1 VSVQI
6 SAIVPTSQPWPEIQP
21 CLDGLFPQVR
31 ELDAELIVLDPH
43 GQGLP
48 PDAES
53 RYPGIVHL
61 TEPGAS
67 ILRMRQAGMV
77 AARGDVVA
85 LTEDHCRIPPGWLN
99 RHLAAHGEH
108 PECAAVGGPV
118 INGCTERLM
127 DWAIFLQ
134 NHALWFPPLP
144 GGERRDL
151 DRSNVSYK
159 KRVLPSAPSPDGWD
173 EPFLDEKLIERGE
186 RFWLDSGNVISHAQS
201 LGPWGT
207 LAIEFHVGRAVAGLQ
222 ARNGMPRRRRLLR
235 LVTSPLIAAVN
246 LRTVLRVVLKRRVY
260 PRRAMASVPLLV
272 LISVFLAAGFLVG
285 YATGPGASAKG
296 LR

>member
-1 VSVQI
+1 M
-6 SAIVPTSQPWPEIQP
+6 
-21 CLDGLFPQVR
+21 
-31 ELDAELIVLDPH
+31 DAELIVLDSD

-48 PDAES
+48 PDAET
-53 RYPGIVHL
+53 RYPGIVHM

-85 LTEDHCRIPPGWLN
+85 MTEDHCRLPPGWLN
-99 RHLAAHGEH
+99 RHLGAHSEH

-118 INGCTERLM
+118 INGCTERLT

-134 NHALWFPPLP
+134 NHARWFPPLP
-144 GGERRDL
+144 SGERRDM
-151 DRSNVSYK
+151 DRSNASYK
-159 KRVLPSAPSPDGWD
+159 RRVLPSAVSPDGWD
-173 EPFLDEKLIERGE
+173 EPFFDEVLIERGE
-186 RFWLDSGNVISHAQS
+186 RFWLDSENVIAHAQS
-201 LGPWGT
+201 LGVWGT
-207 LAIEFHVGRAVAGLQ
+207 FAIEFHVGRAVAGLQ

-260 PRRAMASVPLLV
+260 PRRAMVSLPLLV
-272 LISVFLAAGFLVG
+272 LISLFLAAGFLAG
-285 YATGPGASAKG
+285 YATGPGASGTG